1 MAVAYKEYEGTLTA
15 GQVSIPEKADR
26 RGIIIANNSD
36 TNMRVRIGGVA
47 DATHGFTLVPDFPI
61 ILNGADVPS
70 ALISIYCGGSAK
82 AYTVYEW

>member
-1 MAVAYKEYEGTLTA
+1 
-15 GQVSIPEKADR
+15 
-26 RGIIIANNSD
+26 
-36 TNMRVRIGGVA
+36 MRVRIGGVA